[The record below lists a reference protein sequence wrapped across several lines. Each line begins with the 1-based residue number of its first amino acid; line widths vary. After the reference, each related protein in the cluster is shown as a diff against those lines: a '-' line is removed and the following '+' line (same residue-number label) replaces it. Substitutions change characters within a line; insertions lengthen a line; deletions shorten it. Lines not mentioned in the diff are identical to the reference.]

1 MTSVRFLIAGVQ
13 KCGTSALDAYLRRHP
28 ALEMATPK
36 EAHFFDRETGVDWRA
51 PDYAPLHAHYST
63 EGRMRGEATPIT
75 LYWTPAHYRV
85 LRYNPDM
92 KFILMF
98 RDPVERAWSH
108 WKMNRANGWE
118 TLPFAEAIRAGRT
131 RVLDDPGPSG
141 LSRRLSYVERGY
153 YGRQIAELAKL
164 FPLTNMLFLTQEELS
179 RSPDTA
185 LAKATAFLDIAPMAP
200 VTPERVNMSRWNN
213 GDRLDAADR
222 AYLDDLYQVDLAQFH
237 SLTGLTLA
245 ASPPD

>member
-1 MTSVRFLIAGVQ
+1 MTPVRFLIAGVQ

-51 PDYAPLHAHYST
+51 PDYGPLHAHYGA
-63 EGRMRGEATPIT
+63 EGPMRGEATPIT

-92 KFILMF
+92 KFVLMF

-118 TLPFAEAIRAGRT
+118 TLSFSEAIRAGRM
-131 RVLDDPGPSG
+131 RVLDEPGPSG

-153 YGRQIAELAKL
+153 YARQIRELAKL
-164 FPLTNMLFLTQEELS
+164 FPLGNMLFLSQEELS
-179 RSPDTA
+179 RSPDTV
-185 LAKATAFLDIAPMAP
+185 LAKVTAFLGVDRLES
-200 VTPERVNMSRWNN
+200 VTPERVNMSRWIEAEPLS
-213 GDRLDAADR
+213 DEDR
-222 AYLDDLYQVDLAQFH
+222 AYLDGLYAADQILFREM
-237 SLTGLTLA
+237 TGLKLDKA
-245 ASPPD
+245 

>member
-118 TLPFAEAIRAGRT
+118 DLSFSDAIRAGRT
-131 RVLDDPGPSG
+131 RVLDEPGPSG

-153 YGRQIAELAKL
+153 YARQIMELAKL
-164 FPLTNMLFLTQEELS
+164 FPLENMLFLSQAELS
-179 RSPDTA
+179 RAPDQT
-185 LAKATAFLDIAPMAP
+185 LATITAFLGVEALGP
-200 VTPERVNMSRWNN
+200 VADERVNVSRWNPPN
-213 GDRLDAADR
+213 GLPDEDR
-222 AYLDDLYQVDLAQFH
+222 AYLEDLYAPDKTLFREI
-237 SLTGLTLA
+237 TGLNL
-245 ASPPD
+245 